1 MDTEKCSTHL
11 RQAHEHLRA
20 AAQSAHERVLGKDV
34 ARNLRG
40 AARNFL
46 KAGLEALDKA
56 DARSAGEAPATE
68 TPAPTPTGR

>member
-1 MDTEKCSTHL
+1 MDTQNCSAHL

-20 AAQSAHERVLGKDV
+20 AAQSAGERVLGKDV

-56 DARSAGEAPATE
+56 DSRSSGAAPAAEPT
-68 TPAPTPTGR
+68 APTAGH